1 MLIMRVTERK
11 EGRKESQDGGK
22 KGREER
28 RIVGRQAESLL
39 KNLLKE

>member
-11 EGRKESQDGGK
+11 EGREESKDGGE
-22 KGREER
+22 KGREGS